1 MASAPLPKIAAS
13 KAAEICA
20 QYNLAPEAKSLLV
33 AGMAPGEFVGA
44 LVEHKQY
51 VAGID
56 FLCHAL
62 PPREAIW
69 WGCLCMQHASG
80 DDEFPPPGK
89 AAAIAAVRWVMQPT
103 DENRAAAK
111 SPAEAAGA
119 GSSAGALAGAVTQTG
134 PPAPMPDLPNMPAPP
149 TLVWAKSVATAVKL
163 ASIKGDPARM
173 LHRQRALLE
182 LGLGVAEGRFLN

>member
-1 MASAPLPKIAAS
+1 LASAPLPKIAVAS
-13 KAAEICA
+13 AAEICA
-20 QYNLAPEAKSLLV
+20 RYNLTPEAKALLRE
-33 AGMAPGEFVGA
+33 GMAPGEFVGA

-62 PPREAIW
+62 PAREAIW
-69 WGCLCMQHASG
+69 WGCLCMQHACG
-80 DDEFPPPGK
+80 DAEFPAPER

-111 SPAEAAGA
+111 SPAEVAGA
-119 GSSAGALAGAVTQTG
+119 ASSAGALAGAVTQTAPAA
-134 PPAPMPDLPNMPAPP
+134 PPPDVPNMPPP
-149 TLVWAKSVATAVKL
+149 PALVWAKSVATAVKL

-182 LGLGVAEGRFLN
+182 LGIGVAEGRYLN